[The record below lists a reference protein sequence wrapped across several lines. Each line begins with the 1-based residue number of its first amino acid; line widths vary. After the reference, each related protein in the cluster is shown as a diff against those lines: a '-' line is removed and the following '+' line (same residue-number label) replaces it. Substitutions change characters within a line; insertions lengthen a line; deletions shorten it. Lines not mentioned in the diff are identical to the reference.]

1 MVPVMIVKVLALR
14 RSAVPFVPLPYL
26 KIAFSPSLTAA
37 GSISVSAHADATNP
51 SRATA
56 GGRIHQ
62 GCLAIVFAFVLR
74 LSNSAISAHQQIEP
88 PQCVCRAQFLGS
100 LVPHA
105 RHCDIRIYG

>member
-62 GCLAIVFAFVLR
+62 GCLAIVFALR
-74 LSNSAISAHQQIEP
+74 LSNSAISTHQQIEP